1 MSLMVSVSGIRG
13 IVGVDLTPPV
23 IMNYVGAFSRLMK
36 IGGRKVLLGR
46 DTRESGKMI
55 ERIVEGTL
63 CSLGWDTINVGVATT
78 PGILFATRKM
88 NCSGGIAITA
98 SHNPLQWNALK
109 LCNEEGLF
117 FTERNITRLK
127 KLVLKMSL
135 EKQMWKPFDSLG
147 SVIVDNSINDLHA
160 EEVIRHLNVDLISE
174 RRFRVAVDPGE
185 GAASIVDRLFLERLG
200 CSVVSLNSIQEGLTV
215 GRKFPRGTEPVP
227 ENLTQLSRFISE
239 QGADIGFAQDP
250 DGDRLSVV
258 SETGEAI
265 GEEYSLVLAGEAFLR
280 KKKTDLACN
289 LSTSMMINDLA
300 LRHGVKVR
308 RTKIGEIHVTDALL
322 KHGLSF
328 GGEGN
333 GGVIVPEINPCR
345 DSVVGM
351 GLILELLAY
360 TGKTVTQ
367 LVKSIPRYEL
377 RKEKLSLPQGPPVA
391 ETNLLSRMVQRAR
404 KEYRGYT
411 IDTLDG
417 IKVYNDREWLHL
429 RPSNT
434 EPIIRIFAESST
446 RIRTGE
452 LIESGKA
459 FIHELLREN

>member
-23 IMNYVGAFSRLMK
+23 IMSYVSAFSRLMK
-36 IGGRKVLLGR
+36 IGRRKVLLGR
-46 DTRESGKMI
+46 DTRESGKII

-109 LCNEEGLF
+109 LCNEKGLF
-117 FTERNITRLK
+117 FTEENISRLK
-127 KLVLKMSL
+127 KLVLKMPLS
-135 EKQMWKPFDSLG
+135 KQMWRTFDSLG
-147 SVIVDNSINDLHA
+147 SVILESSINELHA
-160 EEVIRHLNVDLISE
+160 EEVLRHLDVDLIAE
-174 RRFRVAVDPGE
+174 RSFRVAVDPGD

-200 CSVVSLNSIQEGLTV
+200 CSVVSLHSIPEGFTV
-215 GRKFPRGTEPVP
+215 KKKFPRGTEPVP
-227 ENLTQLSRFISE
+227 ENLRQLSRFVSE

-250 DGDRLSVV
+250 DGDRLSIV
-258 SETGEAI
+258 SENGEAI

-280 KKKTDLACN
+280 KKKTDISCN
-289 LSTSMMINDLA
+289 LSTSMMMNDLA
-300 LRHGVKVR
+300 RRHGVKVK
-308 RTKIGEIHVTDALL
+308 RTKIGEIHVTDSLL

-333 GGVIVPEINPCR
+333 GGIIAPEINPCR

-351 GLILELLAY
+351 GLILELLAF
-360 TGKTVTQ
+360 TGKTVSQ
-367 LVKSIPRYEL
+367 LVQSIPRYEL
-377 RKEKLSLPQGPPVA
+377 MKEKISLPPGA
-391 ETNLLSRMVQRAR
+391 ETNLISRILQRVR
-404 KEYRGYT
+404 NEYRGYS

-446 RIRTGE
+446 KVRTAE

-459 FIHELLREN
+459 FIHELFREKQ